1 MRTPVALFLLA
12 SGLAAAG
19 CGVGS
24 GTSIDAAPIVTITA
38 PVEGATVGNNVNI
51 AATVFDDFRV
61 DKVRFLIDGTQLPDG
76 VQFDPPF
83 SINWNTQT
91 VTDHAQHVIRVEAT
105 DNAGNIGFKQITV
118 LVVRGTQ

>member
-1 MRTPVALFLLA
+1 MRACSALFLVA
-12 SGLAAAG
+12 SGFAAGG

-24 GTSIDAAPIVTITA
+24 GTGIDAAPIVTITA
-38 PVEGATVGNNVNI
+38 PLDGATVGNNVNI

-61 DKVRFLIDGTQLPDG
+61 EKVRFLIDGAQLPDG

-91 VTDHAQHVIRVEAT
+91 VSDHAQHVVRVEAT
-105 DNAGNIGFKQITV
+105 DNAGNIGFSQITV

>member
-1 MRTPVALFLLA
+1 MRTPSALLLLA
-12 SGLAAAG
+12 SGLAVGG

-24 GTSIDAAPIVTITA
+24 TNGIDAAPIVTITS
-38 PVEGATVGNNVNI
+38 PLDGATVGNNVNI
-51 AATVFDDFRV
+51 AATVFDDFQV
-61 DKVRFLIDGTQLPDG
+61 EKVRFLIDGTQLQDG

-105 DNAGNIGFKQITV
+105 DNAGNVGFSQITV